1 MKSNGVEDIERE
13 VIGYMPRGFVLMYY
27 ELVEKA
33 FVQYTSPLGHAGESG
48 GMAKKKYTQ
57 HNGGLKDEAA
67 MAEKKRVDGALRRI
81 VRAGDRMERRK
92 CTACT
97 KFIDEGWRFCAH
109 CGASTT
115 GEQVKVEQPKKVAV
129 EQPAVKVAKLR

>member
-13 VIGYMPRGFVLMYY
+13 IIGYMPRAFVLMYY

-48 GMAKKKYTQ
+48 GVAKKKYTQ

-67 MAEKKRVDGALRRI
+67 IAEKKRVDAALRRI

-109 CGASTT
+109 CGTSTT
-115 GEQVKVEQPKKVAV
+115 GEQKVVEEPKKVKAGAV
-129 EQPAVKVAKLR
+129 IAPRLR